1 MFSDRQIT
9 HEFQSGPDKLNY
21 LTDWGLAPYFKD
33 KLKKDINDWQF
44 LFFSFDE
51 SLNQKTYKCHIDA
64 ALRCWNEKKKKF
76 KLITGTQFFRL
87 CNTYRSI
94 VAPFELH

>member
-33 KLKKDINDWQF
+33 KLEKDINDWQF

-51 SLNQKTYKCHIDA
+51 SLNQKT
-64 ALRCWNEKKKKF
+64 
-76 KLITGTQFFRL
+76 
-87 CNTYRSI
+87 
-94 VAPFELH
+94 